1 MVNPMSRHRNATM
14 SRHRRKMPA
23 GVQAARVAVAFTAPI
38 MPMASTDMAMLRRV
52 SRRVMSGHNTQ
63 GASMTGQVS
72 EEMVVSV
79 LSTRGERA

>member
-1 MVNPMSRHRNATM
+1 MVSPMSRHRNATM

-23 GVQAARVAVAFTAPI
+23 PI
-38 MPMASTDMAMLRRV
+38 MPMASTDMATLRRV

-72 EEMVVSV
+72 DEMVVSV